1 MEASSRPDA
10 LDRSI
15 RCSQLFVPPEGR
27 EPPRTV
33 LTRGVAG
40 VGKTVSVHK
49 FALDWAEDR
58 DSTGLEFVFPLSF
71 RELNLM
77 RTKTLSLE
85 ELLAVFFKETRDAGI
100 LRRPCGG
107 TLFILDG
114 LDESRLSLD
123 FHSAEILTEV
133 TEEASVEALLVNL
146 LRGRLL
152 PRALVWVTSRPVAS
166 GQIPSRH
173 VDLLTEI
180 RGFSDPQKD
189 EYFRRTIRDRALAER
204 VLAHVKACRSLHIM
218 CHLPLFCWMAASV
231 LQEKLSTE
239 DSEDTP
245 RSLTQMYIHF
255 LSLYV
260 DDMKKR
266 QPGGGASP
274 ARDTLL
280 ALGGLAFRELERG
293 HLVFYEDD
301 LERSGIRITQA
312 SGFYT
317 QIFSQEVVLCRDR
330 VFCFVHL
337 SVQEFLAALF
347 VFLKFHNEGV
357 DVLSGRTSSS
367 RRLPFG
373 DTPELVLYRGAVDK
387 ALRSQEGH
395 YDIFLRFLL
404 GLSLASNRTLLG
416 PLVRTRSQH
425 GHRQT
430 RAPIIE
436 LIKRKIRTSPS
447 PDRCVNLFHCLKEL
461 EDDSLVDELQGFVQS
476 GPLSPSHWN
485 ALLVLLLA
493 SRDHL
498 GVFQLSR
505 YARSEEGLL
514 RLLPLVRTA
523 RDARWALRDAC
534 LQGTLGRVLRLR
546 PSLLPQAGRLQA
558 DGELL
563 PATVQH
569 HRRIPPPG
577 PGPERQR
584 PGGRRDAGTLVGTER
599 RQAGHAQ
606 VGPSGDPPFPGRL
619 VHVFWLVL
627 RLRTCGLTGDS
638 SRLLAATVSGS
649 STLRLLD
656 LSDNELGDAGVQQ
669 LCGGLESPGC
679 KLDTLL

>member
-1 MEASSRPDA
+1 MSTACQQELKEVFKRRFRYLEAALAEAQKTPLHEVYTELFITLGGNGGVNQEHEVRQMEASSRLDAA
-10 LDRSI
+10 LDRSV
-15 RCSQLFVPPEGR
+15 RCSQFFVPAEGR
-27 EPPRTV
+27 EPPRSV

-77 RTKTLSLE
+77 KTKTLSLE
-85 ELLAVFFKETRDAGI
+85 ELLAVFFPQTRDAGV
-100 LRRPCGG
+100 LRRPCDG

-189 EYFRRTIRDRALAER
+189 EYFKRTIRDRVLAER
-204 VLAHVKACRSLHIM
+204 VLAHVQACRSLHIM
-218 CHLPLFCWMAASV
+218 CHLPLFCRMAASV

-260 DDMKKR
+260 DDMKTR
-266 QPGGGASP
+266 LPGGGTST

-312 SGFYT
+312 SRFSGFYT
-317 QIFSQEVVLCRDR
+317 QIFSEEVVLCGDR

-367 RRLPFG
+367 RRLPFR
-373 DTPELVLYRGAVDK
+373 DAPELLLYRRAVDK
-387 ALRSQEGH
+387 ALRSPEGC
-395 YDIFLRFLL
+395 YDLFLRFLL

-416 PLVRTRSQH
+416 PLVRTKSQD
-425 GHRQT
+425 GRRQT

-436 LIKRKIRTSPS
+436 LIKRRIRTSPS
-447 PDRCVNLFHCLKEL
+447 PDRCVNLFHCLEEL
-461 EDDSLVDELQGFVQS
+461 EDASLVDELQGFVQS
-476 GPLSPSHWN
+476 GPLSASHWN
-485 ALLVLLLA
+485 TLLVLLLA
-493 SRDHL
+493 SQDHL
-498 GVFQLSR
+498 SVFQLSR

-523 RDARWALRDAC
+523 REAR
-534 LQGTLGRVLRLR
+534 
-546 PSLLPQAGRLQA
+546 
-558 DGELL
+558 
-563 PATVQH
+563 
-569 HRRIPPPG
+569 
-577 PGPERQR
+577 
-584 PGGRRDAGTLVGTER
+584 
-599 RQAGHAQ
+599 
-606 VGPSGDPPFPGRL
+606 
-619 VHVFWLVL
+619 
-627 RLRTCGLTGDS
+627 
-638 SRLLAATVSGS
+638 
-649 STLRLLD
+649 
-656 LSDNELGDAGVQQ
+656 
-669 LCGGLESPGC
+669 
-679 KLDTLL
+679 